1 VVRTPLYCPRLVGR
15 DGELAALAELARRA
29 AAGESV
35 FAFIAGE
42 AGAGKT
48 RLIDELRRHLPRG
61 MRGVRGTCM
70 EYAPSP
76 MGSVLDVIAALEAE
90 HGSPD
95 AGADLAAPTGDDPV
109 DKRRLFERVTAAL
122 HAAGSGRPFAMIL
135 DDAHWADTVTLELLQ
150 FLIGTLRD
158 ARVLIVVAYR
168 TEELAATHPL
178 HALVARAMRARHVQ
192 LVELEPLSGG
202 HVHELIDATL
212 PPNVRLS
219 TEALRDV
226 RERSEG
232 NPLFAEEFLK
242 SAVDGVRSGDARTL
256 LPASLR
262 GLLLERLARLGH
274 EEMRLLEIA
283 ALIGRRF
290 AAAFLARLGGRN
302 ADSLAPFLRLVV
314 DEHFLVED
322 ATEPG
327 WFSFRHALTR
337 DTILSGILAVQM
349 RALHVRIAQEIER
362 EPDRDARI
370 VELADHYWRAACFT
384 ECAGYAEQAGDLA
397 KLRHAYAEA
406 AEQYERALAC
416 GVADERGLVVLHEKA
431 AAAYA
436 SLGGPQKVIEH
447 FDVAVAHYTAAGQTE
462 RLVEIYLD
470 LALAYRRTAQTERAF
485 DVLRRAWDLSKKS
498 GNAGLVF
505 SSASYLAHLHALDE
519 EWSDAET
526 YLREA
531 EPLLAVAEPRPAV
544 RYHVSRAMLHLAR
557 HELDGWHDG
566 SETAIAIAR
575 AHGDPTLIAFALTTY
590 GVNARKV
597 GQFEVALAAFR
608 EAAETGRTYG
618 VLYIAAFAKL
628 VSINVLYLFGE
639 LSAARDEM
647 LEVLAELHESV
658 TIRILT
664 AQFGV
669 ALAIALRD
677 ETLFQRCYAPD
688 VLEAAFA
695 TNEPLHVGP
704 LAATIAEYHLAA
716 GDEPAAVALLQRML
730 AALPQDWEDCE
741 ALLPVAVCC
750 SQAVVERVRARFGE
764 PGTQLDDPYTAACRE
779 LFDAYAAARFGS
791 RDAKL
796 RHAKSAAAL
805 LQRLRVPLME
815 AEAYELAEQPAR
827 SVALCERI
835 GALRPPRRL
844 GPQLQR
850 RSSATQLT
858 PREREVVDYALSGFS
873 NSAIADELS
882 LSERTVEAHVAA
894 AYRKLGV
901 RSRGELI
908 SVLARGT

>member
-1 VVRTPLYCPRLVGR
+1 MVRTPLYCPRLVGR
-15 DGELAALAELARRA
+15 DRELAALANLARRA
-29 AAGESV
+29 AGGESV
-35 FAFIAGE
+35 FAFISGE

-48 RLIDELRRHLPRG
+48 RLVDELRRHLPRG

-76 MGSVLDVIAALEAE
+76 MGSVLDVVAALEAE
-90 HGSPD
+90 RGPAQ
-95 AGADLAAPTGDDPV
+95 AGAQLAAPTGDDLV
-109 DKRRLFERVTAAL
+109 DKRRLFERVTGAL
-122 HAAGSGRPFAMIL
+122 RHAGSERPFAMIL

-150 FLIGTLRD
+150 FLIGTLHD

-168 TEELAATHPL
+168 TEELAETHPL
-178 HALVARAMRARHVQ
+178 HALVGRAMRARHVQ
-192 LVELEPLSGG
+192 LVELEPLSGA

-242 SAVDGVRSGDARTL
+242 SAVDGVRSGDARTM
-256 LPASLR
+256 LPVSLR

-290 AAAFLARLGGRN
+290 AAAFLARLGGR
-302 ADSLAPFLRLVV
+302 DVHSLEPFLRLAV

-322 ATEPG
+322 AAEPG

-337 DTILSGILAVQM
+337 DTMLSGILAMQT

-362 EPDRDARI
+362 EPDRDTRI
-370 VELADHYWRAACFT
+370 VELADHYWCAACFT
-384 ECAGYAEQAGDLA
+384 ECAQYAEQAGDLA
-397 KLRHAYAEA
+397 KLRHAYTEA

-436 SLGGPQKVIEH
+436 SLGVPQKVIEH
-447 FDVAVAHYTAAGQTE
+447 LDVPLAHHTAAANTD
-462 RLVEIYLD
+462 RLVEIDID
-470 LALAYRRTAQTERAF
+470 LALAYRRTAQPDRAIN
-485 DVLRRAWDLSKKS
+485 VLRHGFDLARQS
-498 GNAGLVF
+498 GNDTLVF
-505 SSASYLAHLHALDE
+505 DSAAYLAHLHALGE
-519 EWSDAET
+519 EWHEAES
-526 YLREA
+526 YLRIA
-531 EPLLAVAEPRPAV
+531 EPLLTAAEPRHAV
-544 RYHVSRAMLHLAR
+544 RYHVARAMLHLSKN
-557 HELDGWHDG
+557 EVDGWG
-566 SETAIAIAR
+566 ERSEAAMAIAR
-575 AHGDPTLIAFALTTY
+575 EHGDPTLIGFVLTTY
-590 GVNARKV
+590 AINARKV
-597 GQFEVALAAFR
+597 GRFDVARSAFR
-608 EAAETGRTYG
+608 EAADTGRTYG
-618 VLYIAAFAKL
+618 VLYIAAFARL
-628 VSINVLYLFGE
+628 GHVNALYLSGE
-639 LSAARDEM
+639 LSAAHDEM

-669 ALAIALRD
+669 ALATVLRD
-677 ETLFQRCYAPD
+677 EALYRRCYHPD

-695 TNEPLHVGP
+695 TNQPLHVGP
-704 LAATIAEYHLAA
+704 LAATIAEHHLAV
-716 GDEPAAVALLQRML
+716 GDEPAAVALLERML
-730 AALPQDWEDCE
+730 AALPEAWDDCE
-741 ALLPVAVCC
+741 TLLPVAVCC
-750 SQAVVERVRARFGE
+750 SQAVVEAVRARFGD
-764 PGTQLDDPYTAACRE
+764 TLIHDPYAVACRE

-791 RDAKL
+791 RDAKV

-805 LQRLRVPLME
+805 MQRLGLPLLE

-827 SVALCERI
+827 SVALCETM

-844 GPQLQR
+844 GAQSQR

-858 PREREVVDYALSGFS
+858 PREREVVDYALLGLS

-908 SVLARGT
+908 SVLRV